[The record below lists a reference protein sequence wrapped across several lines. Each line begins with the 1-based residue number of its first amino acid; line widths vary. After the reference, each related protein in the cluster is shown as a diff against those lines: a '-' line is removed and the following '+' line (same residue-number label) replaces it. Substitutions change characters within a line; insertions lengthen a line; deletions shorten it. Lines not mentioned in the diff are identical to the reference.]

1 MVGFVSGAILSV
13 VLGIAERR
21 RTFDEMS
28 LPQFASWGRVL
39 LAIPWLFGAGPPPT
53 LGEILDTGV
62 VKALMGAGSA
72 AGSLALARRA
82 DPLLKAGESD
92 GLIEGE
98 YTAADSAPA
107 GGASDIGAELDD
119 IGLTEKEKRELLTE

>member
-1 MVGFVSGAILSV
+1 M
-13 VLGIAERR
+13 
-21 RTFDEMS
+21 
-28 LPQFASWGRVL
+28 
-39 LAIPWLFGAGPPPT
+39 
-53 LGEILDTGV
+53 
-62 VKALMGAGSA
+62 
-72 AGSLALARRA
+72 
-82 DPLLKAGESD
+82 LKAGESD